1 MEHSYQTPD
10 STTDPSFEKDVRNVI
25 SRILLK
31 AYSQRIKSL
40 ELLQISISEAD
51 QPPPVKTDLIL
62 LINKILIHLRNN
74 PSVFADTQL
83 LVNPWP
89 NCD

>member
-1 MEHSYQTPD
+1 MEHSYQAPD

-51 QPPPVKTDLIL
+51 QPPQVKTDLIL

-74 PSVFADTQL
+74 PSVFTETQL

-89 NCD
+89 SCD

>member
-1 MEHSYQTPD
+1 MEHSYQAPD

-31 AYSQRIKSL
+31 AYNQRIKSM

-51 QPPPVKTDLIL
+51 PVKTDLIL